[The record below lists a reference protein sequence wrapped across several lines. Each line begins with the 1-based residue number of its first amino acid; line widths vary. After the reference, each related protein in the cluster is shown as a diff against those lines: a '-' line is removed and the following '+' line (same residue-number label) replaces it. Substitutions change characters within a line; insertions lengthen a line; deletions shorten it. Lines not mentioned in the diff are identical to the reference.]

1 MAGILGA
8 GLRGALGAVI
18 PGIMP
23 RIPGYGQPPVNPWG
37 QPPPGTAPPGTAP
50 PVAPVSTT
58 GTWTEYFKNLTY
70 VGIPVSWFVVLI
82 FAGIIPI
89 APMSFFG
96 YAGANLMISG
106 SPWWAVAK
114 SGLQLGSYLGGRF
127 LSAYFPELWPI
138 SMILRFSPWYIF
150 DIVQM
155 FDPNFKN
162 LGFRTPFFTTQLGTT
177 IDLQAGTFGSITL
190 IHIFVLILIF
200 SLGGYTLVSMIPEEI
215 TGSFTG
221 ILKTLFKVVAGVTGI
236 LGGGLMAF
244 TAMPSMFSALA
255 GGGTQS
261 GGGQKTLEDVAKT
274 LMKPDNSTA
283 SYLFIGVL
291 LTAALGGLA
300 LSSTRIE

>member
-1 MAGILGA
+1 MSGLFGALG
-8 GLRGALGAVI
+8 RTALGAVRL
-18 PGIMP
+18 PGMTP
-23 RIPGYGQPPVNPWG
+23 LPAAVPAAVPVP
-37 QPPPGTAPPGTAP
+37 QATAG
-50 PVAPVSTT
+50 STG
-58 GTWTEYFKNLTY
+58 GTWTDYFKRLTY
-70 VGIPVSWFVVLI
+70 VGVPVSWFVVLI
-82 FAGIIPI
+82 FSGIIPV

-114 SGLQLGSYLGGRF
+114 TGVQLASYLGGQF

-138 SMILRFSPWYIF
+138 SLILRYSPWYIF

-155 FDPNFKN
+155 FDPNFKFI
-162 LGFRTPFFTTQLGTT
+162 GFRTPFFTTPLGST

-190 IHIFVLILIF
+190 IHIFVLILVF
-200 SLGGYTLVSMIPEEI
+200 SLGGYTLIGMIPEEI
-215 TGSFTG
+215 TGQFHK
-221 ILKTLFKVVAGVTGI
+221 ILRTIFKVVMGVTGI

-244 TAMPSMFSALA
+244 TAMPSMFSALR
-255 GGGTQS
+255 GGGKPMQ

-300 LSSTRIE
+300 LSSARIE